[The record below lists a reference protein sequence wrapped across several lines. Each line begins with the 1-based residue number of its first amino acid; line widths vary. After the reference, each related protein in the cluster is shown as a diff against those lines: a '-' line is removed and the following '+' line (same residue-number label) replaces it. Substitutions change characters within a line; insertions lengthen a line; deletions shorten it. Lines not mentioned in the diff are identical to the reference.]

1 MVELPWWNGRNAE
14 LEKERKNGETDLGM
28 RVQEL
33 ETENRELKKE
43 QATMLARIIYF
54 TQQCED
60 KTPIITV
67 DGLIPSIA
75 GSVGRALVLHKIV
88 DDILSESPNMIT
100 NLGEQLIEA
109 P

>member
-1 MVELPWWNGRNAE
+1 MPWWNFRNAQ
-14 LEKERKNGETDLGM
+14 LERERKSDETDLGK

-43 QATMLARIIYF
+43 QATMLARIINF

-75 GSVGRALVLHKIV
+75 GSEGRAIVLHKIV

-100 NLGEQLIEA
+100 NLGTQQVEA

>member
-1 MVELPWWNGRNAE
+1 LPWWNFRNAE
-14 LEKERKNGETDLGM
+14 LERERKSGETDLGK

-33 ETENRELKKE
+33 ETENRELKE

-54 TQQCED
+54 TRQCED

-75 GSVGRALVLHKIV
+75 GSVGRAIVVHKIV

-100 NLGEQLIEA
+100 NLGKQQVEA

>member
-1 MVELPWWNGRNAE
+1 LPWWNFRNAE
-14 LEKERKNGETDLGM
+14 LERERKSGETDLGK

-75 GSVGRALVLHKIV
+75 GSVGRAIVLHKIV
-88 DDILSESPNMIT
+88 DDVLSESPNMIT
-100 NLGEQLIEA
+100 NLGKQQVEA